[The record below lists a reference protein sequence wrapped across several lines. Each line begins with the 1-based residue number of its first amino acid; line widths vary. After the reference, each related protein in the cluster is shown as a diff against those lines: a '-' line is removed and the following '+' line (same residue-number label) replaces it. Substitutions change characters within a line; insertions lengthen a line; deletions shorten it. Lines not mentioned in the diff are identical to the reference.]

1 MRRGENGN
9 EMLLFQQESELLLDA
24 TLDKDGEAV
33 AERIEKIH
41 EEYASAIQYNNE
53 NSLSSVLALAYLSA
67 MQYYFKPVRELPTG
81 RGFADFVFI
90 PKPEYKNDYPALV
103 VELKWNKSAVSALL
117 QIKDRKYPDSIQDY
131 TGDILLVGIN
141 YSKKDKKHEC
151 VIEAYKK

>member
-1 MRRGENGN
+1 
-9 EMLLFQQESELLLDA
+9 MLLFQQESELLLDA

-41 EEYASAIQYNNE
+41 EEYASTIQYNNE

-90 PKPEYKNDYPALV
+90 PKPEYKSDYPALV
-103 VELKWNKSAVSALL
+103 VELKWNKSAVSALQ

-151 VIEAYKK
+151 VIKAYKKK

>member
-1 MRRGENGN
+1 
-9 EMLLFQQESELLLDA
+9 MLLFQQESELLLDA

-41 EEYASAIQYNNE
+41 EEYASTIQYNNE

-67 MQYYFKPVRELPTG
+67 MQYYFKPVREFPTG

-90 PKPEYKNDYPALV
+90 PKPEYKSDYPALV
-103 VELKWNKSAVSALL
+103 VELKWNKSAVSALQ

-151 VIEAYKK
+151 VIKAYKKK